1 MPWSRL
7 RLIAA
12 VSAVCLAGCAGLM
25 PSPPPQKDYVSLSL
39 RLHKDMSEQDV
50 TTTLGAPPDKADMVT
65 CTDHDGNPWQCK
77 TWIYSGERPKN
88 NLRLVFYQADD
99 KAWRVVAWQLY

>member
-1 MPWSRL
+1 MPLSRL

-12 VSAVCLAGCAGLM
+12 ALAVCLAACTSLM
-25 PSPPPQKDYVSLSL
+25 PPQQQKDYVSLSL
-39 RLHKDMSEQDV
+39 RLQKDMSEQDV

-77 TWIYSGERPKN
+77 TWIYGGERPKN

-99 KAWRVVAWQLY
+99 KAWRVVAWQVY

>member
-1 MPWSRL
+1 MPLSRQ

-12 VSAVCLAGCAGLM
+12 ALAVCLAACTGLT
-25 PSPPPQKDYVSLSL
+25 PPAPQKDYVSLSL
-39 RLHKDMSEQDV
+39 RLQKDMSEQAV
-50 TTTLGAPPDKADMVT
+50 TTTLGAPPDKVDTVT

-77 TWIYSGERPKN
+77 TWIYGGGRPKN

-99 KAWRVVAWQLY
+99 KAWRVVAWQIY